1 LIGQGELN
9 WREIVVNRGD
19 RCIEVEEE
27 RAEGFSQLLFEA

>member
-9 WREIVVNRGD
+9 WREIAVNRGY
-19 RCIEVEEE
+19 RWIEVKEE